1 MRDPAFFTGAME
13 SGLTETPR
21 LDDEAPTP
29 APAIP
34 AVMLWSGGKDSML
47 ALHRVL
53 SEGGYKIESLVT
65 TVTSGYN
72 RISMHGVRL
81 ENLHAQAESLG
92 LPLTIARISPGS
104 SNGQYEDAMILC
116 LVQFAAK
123 GIKHVIC
130 GDLFLADIREYRERL
145 FKRVG
150 MQGVYPLW
158 QHDTRKLADEFI
170 GTGYKAALC
179 CVNPRVVPD
188 TIAGR
193 DFDDALLAELPESCD
208 PCGENG
214 EFHSFVYDG
223 PLFKT
228 PVKIVRGQ
236 TVVRDGFA
244 FTDLIPAD

>member
-1 MRDPAFFTGAME
+1 ME
-13 SGLTETPR
+13 TALKETPR
-21 LDDEAPTP
+21 SDVDAPKV

-53 SEGGYKIESLVT
+53 SEGRYKIESLVT
-65 TVTSGYN
+65 TVTSGFN
-72 RISMHGVRL
+72 RVSIHGVRV
-81 ENLHAQAESLG
+81 ENLRAQAEAIG
-92 LPLTIARISPGS
+92 LPLTIVRISPNP

-130 GDLFLADIREYRERL
+130 GDLFLADVREYRERL

-150 MQGVYPLW
+150 MQGVFPLW
-158 QHDTRKLADEFI
+158 QNDTGAIAGEFI
-170 GTGYKAALC
+170 SAGYKAAVC
-179 CVNPRVVPD
+179 CVDPRVVP
-188 TIAGR
+188 TAIAGR
-193 DFDDALLAELPESCD
+193 EFDDALLAELPESCD

-223 PLFKT
+223 PLFKA
-228 PVKIVRGQ
+228 PVKVRRGE
-236 TVVRDGFA
+236 TVLRDGFT
-244 FTDLIPAD
+244 FTDLVPV

>member
-1 MRDPAFFTGAME
+1 ME
-13 SGLTETPR
+13 TGLTETPR
-21 LDDEAPTP
+21 SDIEAT
-29 APAIP
+29 ATASGIP

-53 SEGGYKIESLVT
+53 SEGTYKIEALVT
-65 TVTSGYN
+65 TVTSGFN
-72 RISMHGVRL
+72 RISMHGVRV
-81 ENLHAQAESLG
+81 ENLRAQAESLG
-92 LPLTIARISPGS
+92 FPLTIARISPNP

-123 GIKHVIC
+123 GIKHVIS

-150 MQGVYPLW
+150 MKGVFPLW
-158 QHDTRKLADEFI
+158 QCDTAAMAEEFI
-170 GTGYKAALC
+170 SLGYKAALC
-179 CVNPRVVPD
+179 CVDPRAVPE
-188 TIAGR
+188 TISGR

-223 PLFKT
+223 PLFKA
-228 PVKIVRGQ
+228 PVKITRGE
-236 TVVRDGFA
+236 TVVRDGFT
-244 FTDLIPAD
+244 FTDLVPA